1 MYVLIG
7 LLLTILAIIEVGN
20 GTPNKKKLFWGF
32 WFLMTLMLA
41 IRYGQGSDYYGYY
54 LQYIRI
60 GSSSSLFV
68 NSLYHGELGWYML
81 IVIAK
86 RLGFCFEVFI
96 ALLSIAMMYSIG
108 RAIKKFSPYKIWSLL
123 IFYPTFYL
131 TYCFSAI
138 RQGLVMSLF
147 LGFGLELLLE
157 KKWIKYYILSII
169 LILFHKSAIALLL
182 LPVIM
187 HFKECRIEK
196 YCVVA
201 VAFCVFFC
209 YSGIL
214 NRVAKAIGIADYF
227 NVSISVMAIL
237 LRTIL
242 FFVIYILHRESHY
255 YSEKNNFIIYE
266 LENSLYFIYFVGYVI
281 YLTLAFADTLSQ
293 RLTMPLKSV
302 EVVLLPLLFFNLKNR
317 RNITRSSFKYLKI
330 GRFRIAVLAM
340 LVVLMLN
347 VETIKNIYSYIDQG
361 NYYSWVNP
369 LNYPYSTVFDK
380 KYIRGYL
387 SNFDDE
393 VE

>member
-20 GTPNKKKLFWGF
+20 GTPNKKKLFLGG

-60 GSSSSLFV
+60 DSSASLFV

-157 KKWIKYYILSII
+157 KKWTKYYILSII
-169 LILFHKSAIALLL
+169 LILFHKSAIVLLL

-201 VAFCVFFC
+201 VTFGVFFG
-209 YSGIL
+209 YSEIL
-214 NRVAKAIGIADYF
+214 NRVATAIGIEGYF

-281 YLTLAFADTLSQ
+281 YLTLAFAGTLSQ